1 MLEENTDSFLE
12 MTAGGTD
19 TVWLGGGEGGEGVEE
34 GRVGEEQGVGS
45 EANHRHR
52 HQHLFASLLIT
63 LYTRLWTGV

>member
-52 HQHLFASLLIT
+52 HQHLSASLLIT